1 MTATYLI
8 RVRDFVLLTLVQV
21 LIFSHIHLFGYATA
35 CVALIFLLKLP
46 RHTSR
51 NELLL
56 WGFLMGLTIDIFG
69 NTPGIFAAA
78 TTILAFVRNVT
89 LEHFIPKGFAD
100 DMTPG
105 VRSIKGVRYISYT
118 SICVLIFYTTLYLL
132 ELFTINYPLPLLIGA
147 SSSTLLTMLF
157 IIIAEFFTR
166 K

>member
-1 MTATYLI
+1 MTATYFI
-8 RVRDFVLLTLVQV
+8 RLRDFVLLTLVQV
-21 LIFSHIHLFGYATA
+21 LIFSHIHLFGYATG

-46 RHTSR
+46 RLTSR

-56 WGFLMGLTIDIFG
+56 WGFLMGLTIDMFG
-69 NTPGIFAAA
+69 NTPGINAAA
-78 TTILAFVRNVT
+78 MTAVAFIRSII

-105 VRSIKGVRYISYT
+105 IKSINAVRYISYT
-118 SICVLIFYTTLYLL
+118 SICVLIFHTILYLL